1 MSEAPVFDETKK
13 QYIPSANRTAIE
25 NITSQNRADGPCAGC
40 RFELAPTALR
50 IPSIADHH
58 MISDSSPFAN
68 AFDELEFRVGS
79 QSEQSPRLP
88 SAGNSSQF

>member
-40 RFELAPTALR
+40 RFELAPTAILVTY
-50 IPSIADHH
+50 S
-58 MISDSSPFAN
+58 FYC
-68 AFDELEFRVGS
+68 
-79 QSEQSPRLP
+79 
-88 SAGNSSQF
+88 

>member
-1 MSEAPVFDETKK
+1 VQTERQLRILPVKIEQTGHAPVAVLNLH
-13 QYIPSANRTAIE
+13 QRRYS
-25 NITSQNRADGPCAGC
+25 
-40 RFELAPTALR
+40 LR

>member
-40 RFELAPTALR
+40 RFELAPTAILVTYSFYCR
-50 IPSIADHH
+50 PPHDLG
-58 MISDSSPFAN
+58 F
-68 AFDELEFRVGS
+68 
-79 QSEQSPRLP
+79 
-88 SAGNSSQF
+88 